1 MSDCT
6 ILCTSIV
13 KETDECFEETN
24 GRGYVNYKKKDGKNM
39 LDLKSI
45 RGEIDQIDEEIV
57 RLFEKRMDLCRN
69 VAEYK
74 IATGKPVLDR
84 QREQEKIE
92 TLTALT
98 DNNFNAHGIEELFQ
112 QIMAMSRK
120 LQYKLLVKNGV
131 EQKLEYEKVE
141 RLKKDHI
148 KVVYQGV
155 PGAYSYAAMQ
165 KYFGEDVENYNAAT
179 FKEAMQ
185 EIAEGRADYA
195 VLPIENSTAGI
206 VTDVYDLLVEFDNCI
221 VAETAIKINHALL
234 GLKDADISD
243 IRTVYSH
250 PQALMQSAEY
260 LEEHKDWN
268 TISMSN
274 TAVSAKKVIEKGDK
288 SCAAIA
294 SVTAAK
300 IYGLKVLQEHL
311 NISNENMTKF
321 IVVSRKNIYRE
332 NATKTLVTFEIPH
345 STGSL
350 YNILSNFIYNNLNM
364 CKIESRPAKGQNW
377 NYRFFVEIE
386 GTLEQSAVKN
396 ALYGVKAEATSLKI
410 LGCY

>member
-1 MSDCT
+1 
-6 ILCTSIV
+6 
-13 KETDECFEETN
+13 
-24 GRGYVNYKKKDGKNM
+24 M

-84 QREQEKIE
+84 KREQEKIE

-98 DNNFNAHGIEELFQ
+98 DNSFNAHGIEELFQ

-131 EQKLEYEKVE
+131 EQNLQYDKVE
-141 RLKKDHI
+141 RLKKDNI

-221 VAETAIKINHALL
+221 VAETSIKINHALL
-234 GLKDADISD
+234 GLKDAELSD

-260 LEEHKDWN
+260 LEEHKEWD

-386 GTLEQSAVKN
+386 GTLEQSAVRN
-396 ALYGVKAEATSLKI
+396 ALYGVQAEATSIKI

>member
-1 MSDCT
+1 
-6 ILCTSIV
+6 
-13 KETDECFEETN
+13 
-24 GRGYVNYKKKDGKNM
+24 M

>member
-1 MSDCT
+1 
-6 ILCTSIV
+6 
-13 KETDECFEETN
+13 
-24 GRGYVNYKKKDGKNM
+24 M

-141 RLKKDHI
+141 WLKKDHI

-221 VAETAIKINHALL
+221 VAETSIKINHALL
-234 GLKDADISD
+234 GLKDSELSD

-260 LEEHKDWN
+260 LEEHKEWD